1 MTTFAAI
8 IPARGGSR
16 RIPRKNLRPIAGK
29 PMIAWTIEAAQCSKA
44 IHSVIVTTDD
54 DEIATVSR
62 NLGAEVPFIRPAA
75 LASDE
80 ADSVSVVAHALD
92 FMRARGDS
100 PVALALLQPTSPLR
114 TAEDIDRAAAIYRD
128 NGASAV
134 VSVKCVERPMH
145 WLRRLAP
152 SGEVFPCTES
162 GAPSTNS
169 SGPVYELNGAIYLFD
184 AEMFARERT
193 FFPSRSFAYVMPSER
208 SIDIDTPWD
217 FRLAELVM
225 RDIHA
230 A

>member
-1 MTTFAAI
+1 MTTFAAL

-29 PMIAWTIEAAQCSKA
+29 PMIAWTIEAAQRSKA
-44 IHSVIVTTDD
+44 IHTVIVTTDD
-54 DEIATVSR
+54 EGIATVSR

-80 ADSVSVVAHALD
+80 ADSVSVVVHALD
-92 FMRARGDS
+92 FMRERGDS
-100 PVALALLQPTSPLR
+100 PAALALLQPTSPLR
-114 TAEDIDRAAAIYRD
+114 TAEDIDRAATIYREK
-128 NGASAV
+128 GASAV
-134 VSVKCVERPMH
+134 VSVKCVERPVH
-145 WLRRLAP
+145 WLRRIGA
-152 SGEVFPCTES
+152 SGELFPYTEN
-162 GAPSTNS
+162 GAPITRSAE
-169 SGPVYELNGAIYLFD
+169 PIYELNGAIYLLD

-193 FFPSRSFAYVMPSER
+193 FFPDRCFAYVMPPER

-217 FRLAELVM
+217 LRLAELLM